1 VEQDN
6 HTTAAEVTVDHGE
19 HAGLLQDLLARIAPY
34 FARRETRLTCGDMIR
49 GLLMELEDRNC
60 WSIAEAVGHQGP
72 SRLQHLLSRAR
83 CDEQQMLQATAD
95 WTTGHL
101 AAGHDASDAVLI
113 VDETSD
119 VKSST
124 DCVGAARQYCGT
136 VGGIALCQV
145 AVTLTYAT
153 PAGHALI
160 DRALYLPGDWA
171 ADEERRELAGVPDEV
186 MFATKPQLA
195 GALLARA
202 HDRGIRAAFVAGD
215 EVYGGADLRRG
226 IRARGS
232 GYVMAV
238 RSNHTLM
245 LPAGRR
251 MTAKTAAGLARPGA
265 WQRMRTGSATKGAKD
280 YYWAMIAIQPDDT
293 PDGHDNGDSVLL
305 LRRHRYTGTVSYY
318 LCWSQCPVP
327 LTKLIAVA
335 VTRWKIEEDHQ
346 LTKQATALDCGQV
359 TSWTSWHRWTA
370 FSLLAYAFLTVAA
383 MRQRTRDGD
392 LATLGLIPVTLPE
405 LLRQLRDT
413 VIPAP
418 RRDRAHR
425 QAWTLWRRRHQYKA
439 QQAHQ
444 RWHTYADT
452 PPRP

>member
-6 HTTAAEVTVDHGE
+6 HTTATEATVDQDG
-19 HAGLLQDLLARIAPY
+19 HAGLLQDLLARIAPC
-34 FARRETRLTCGDMIR
+34 FARRETRLTCGDMVR
-49 GLLMELEDRNC
+49 GLLMELEDHNC
-60 WSIAEAVGHQGP
+60 WSIAEAVGHECP

-83 CDEQQMLQATAD
+83 CDEQRMLQAAAD
-95 WTTGHL
+95 WAVGHL
-101 AAGHDASDAVLI
+101 HLAVGRDAGDAVLI

-124 DCVGAARQYCGT
+124 DCVGAARQYCGS

-153 PAGHALI
+153 AAGHALI

-186 MFATKPQLA
+186 MFATKSQLA
-195 GALLARA
+195 DALLARA
-202 HDRGIRAAFVAGD
+202 HGRGIRTAFVAGD

-238 RSNHTLM
+238 RSSHMVTL
-245 LPAGRR
+245 PSGRR
-251 MTAKTAAGLARPGA
+251 MPAKTAAGLVRPGA

-293 PDGHDNGDSVLL
+293 PDGHGDGDSVLL

-318 LCWSQCPVP
+318 RCWSPRPVP
-327 LTKLIAVA
+327 LAKLIAVA
-335 VTRWKIEEDHQ
+335 FTRWKIEV
-346 LTKQATALDCGQV
+346 C
-359 TSWTSWHRWTA
+359 HR
-370 FSLLAYAFLTVAA
+370 
-383 MRQRTRDGD
+383 
-392 LATLGLIPVTLPE
+392 
-405 LLRQLRDT
+405 
-413 VIPAP
+413 
-418 RRDRAHR
+418 
-425 QAWTLWRRRHQYKA
+425 
-439 QQAHQ
+439 
-444 RWHTYADT
+444 
-452 PPRP
+452 

>member
-1 VEQDN
+1 M
-6 HTTAAEVTVDHGE
+6 
-19 HAGLLQDLLARIAPY
+19 HAGLLQDLLARIAPC
-34 FARRETRLTCGDMIR
+34 FARRETRLTCGDMVR
-49 GLLMELEDRNC
+49 GLLMELEDHNC

-72 SRLQHLLSRAR
+72 FRLQHLLSRAR
-83 CDEQQMLQATAD
+83 CDEQLVLQAAAD
-95 WTTGHL
+95 WAIGHL
-101 AAGHDASDAVLI
+101 GAGHDAGDAVLI

-153 PAGHALI
+153 PAGHALV
-160 DRALYLPGDWA
+160 DRALYLQAGWA
-171 ADEERRELAGVPDEV
+171 ADEERRELTGVPDEV

-195 GALLARA
+195 DALLARA
-202 HDRGIRAAFVAGD
+202 HGRGIRTAFVAGD
-215 EVYGGADLRRG
+215 EVYGGVELRRG

-238 RSNHTLM
+238 RSNHMVTL
-245 LPAGRR
+245 PSGRR
-251 MTAKTAAGLARPGA
+251 MPAKTAAGLVKPGA

-280 YYWAMIAIQPDDT
+280 YHWAMIAIQPDDT
-293 PDGHDNGDSVLL
+293 PDGHGDGDSVLL

-318 LCWSQCPVP
+318 LCWSPRPVP
-327 LTKLIAVA
+327 LTRLIAVA

-359 TSWTSWHRWTA
+359 TCWTSWHRWTA
-370 FSLLAYAFLTVAA
+370 FSLLAYAFLAVAA
-383 MRQRTRDGD
+383 MRQRAQDGN
-392 LATLGLIPVTLPE
+392 LATLGLIPITLPE

-418 RRDRAHR
+418 RRDQAHR
-425 QAWTLWRRRHQYKA
+425 QTWTLWRRRHQYQA
-439 QQAHQ
+439 QQAHK

-452 PPRP
+452 PP

>member
-6 HTTAAEVTVDHGE
+6 HTTAAEVTVDHDG
-19 HAGLLQDLLARIAPY
+19 HAGLLQDLLARIAPC
-34 FARRETRLTCGDMIR
+34 FARRETRLTCGDMVR
-49 GLLMELEDRNC
+49 GLLTELEDHNC
-60 WSIAEAVGHQGP
+60 WSIAEAIGHRSP
-72 SRLQHLLSRAR
+72 SRLQHLLFRAR
-83 CDEQQMLQATAD
+83 CDEQQILQAAVD
-95 WTTGHL
+95 WAIEHL
-101 AAGHDASDAVLI
+101 AVGHDDGDDVLI

-119 VKSST
+119 LKSST

-145 AVTLTYAT
+145 AVTLTYTT
-153 PAGHALI
+153 PAGHLLV

-171 ADEERRELAGVPDEV
+171 ADDERRELTGVPDEV

-195 GALLARA
+195 DTMLARA

-215 EVYGGADLRRG
+215 EVYGSAELRRG

-238 RSNHTLM
+238 RSSQMVTL
-245 LPAGRR
+245 PSGRR
-251 MTAKTAAGLARPGA
+251 IPAKTAAGLIKPGA

-280 YYWAMIAIQPDDT
+280 YYWAMMTVQPDDT
-293 PDGHDNGDSVLL
+293 PDGHGDGDSVLL

-318 LCWSQCPVP
+318 LCWSPRPVP
-327 LTKLIAVA
+327 LAKLIAVA

-359 TSWTSWHRWTA
+359 TCWTSWHRWTA

-383 MRQRTRDGD
+383 TWQRAREGPWR
-392 LATLGLIPVTLPE
+392 AVRAAKARCAGGASSGASWWPH
-405 LLRQLRDT
+405 
-413 VIPAP
+413 
-418 RRDRAHR
+418 RRVR
-425 QAWTLWRRRHQYKA
+425 
-439 QQAHQ
+439 
-444 RWHTYADT
+444 
-452 PPRP
+452 